1 MVKIPETHTPSS
13 ISLGRNTPDS
23 LNAVGSKIN
32 NPFADAIDTLGAG
45 LNMFGKTLDRE
56 QKVKAAEDEKQRVA
70 KLKAAEDAHKQE
82 LASQLAEF
90 NMVLSNR
97 ISDFRAEQDGKEI
110 RPDTI
115 LQLSQQVYEKAFDSK
130 RAGSIGLSGPLS
142 ADLREK
148 AREITFNVSRSAYN
162 ETQKNNIILRAKQ
175 TTEKNELADKAIVR
189 DISLGIIDF
198 NSIQGTLEARRIAR
212 SESNEPEEITAE
224 TSFALLRDGLK
235 GLVLNK
241 TEDLPTMKGLLGGY
255 ATFVDPR
262 DTKQTLTYRQI
273 VGDKDYLSTKKAYQS
288 NLENKIAQAALN
300 SPEIDIRK
308 MLYVDGM
315 YDNQSELDAANK
327 RVLEN
332 KTALEVQRQQILD
345 EQNRVEFT
353 AAILDENHSSMYAKQ
368 VAIDRANA
376 EKANNLQTASEEKWK
391 KELKDIPWYD
401 FSGKKK
407 ERLNDA
413 LFNSEKQKGKA
424 EIFSQTVIWNG
435 EPFDYL
441 RLTNSDA
448 FKNAGGSQKF
458 LLEDMQRK
466 AKYDRAKQM
475 LPAGIDVEALIDKAV
490 KSLDPKG
497 LYGKD
502 YLQPDIRW
510 ELATTLSGVA
520 PNKKDVENL
529 INQTAAKVYGRNVFK
544 DEKQKTDYDSLVD
557 IIRTAKA
564 NRKTNQTND
573 DVFMSIRNELNDKY
587 DSDIVDKMMPYI
599 ISGQY
604 VKAIGV
610 PYAFKSR

>member
-45 LNMFGKTLDRE
+45 LNMFGKTLERE
-56 QKVKAAEDEKQRVA
+56 QKA
-70 KLKAAEDAHKQE
+70 KLKAAEDAQKE
-82 LASQLAEF
+82 VLSSQLAEF

-142 ADLREK
+142 AELREK

-162 ETQKNNIILRAKQ
+162 ETQKNNITLRAKQ
-175 TTEKNELADKAIVR
+175 TTERNELADKAIVR
-189 DISLGIIDF
+189 DISLGEIDF
-198 NSIQGTLEARRIAR
+198 DSIQGTLEARRIAR
-212 SESNEPEEITAE
+212 SEANEPEEITAE

-262 DTKQTLTYRQI
+262 DPKQTLTYRQI

-288 NLENKIAQAALN
+288 SLENKIAQAALD

-308 MLYVDGM
+308 MLCVDGM

-332 KTALEVQRQQILD
+332 KTALQVQRQKLLD
-345 EQNRVEFT
+345 EQNRVGFT
-353 AAILDENHSSMYAKQ
+353 DAILDENHSSIYAKQ

-391 KELKDIPWYD
+391 KELKDIRYD

-407 ERLNDA
+407 EQISDA
-413 LFNSEKQKGKA
+413 LFNSEKQRGKA

-435 EPFDYL
+435 EQFDYL
-441 RLTNSDA
+441 RIINSDE

-458 LLEDMQRK
+458 LLEDMRLK

-475 LPAGIDVEALIDKAV
+475 LLPAGIDVEALIDKAV

-520 PNKKDVENL
+520 PNKQVVENL
-529 INQTAAKVYGRNVFK
+529 INQTASQVYGRTVFK
-544 DEKQKTDYDSLVD
+544 DEKQKTDYDSLVE
-557 IIRTAKA
+557 IIRTATA
-564 NRKTNQTND
+564 NKKTNQTKD

>member
-1 MVKIPETHTPSS
+1 
-13 ISLGRNTPDS
+13 
-23 LNAVGSKIN
+23 
-32 NPFADAIDTLGAG
+32 
-45 LNMFGKTLDRE
+45 MFGKTLDRE

-70 KLKAAEDAHKQE
+70 KLKAAEDAQKE
-82 LASQLAEF
+82 VLSSQLAEF

-97 ISDFRAEQDGKEI
+97 ISDFRAEHDGQEI
-110 RPDTI
+110 QPDTI

-142 ADLREK
+142 AELREK

-175 TTEKNELADKAIVR
+175 TTERNELADKAIVR
-189 DISLGIIDF
+189 DISLGKIDF
-198 NSIQGTLEARRIAR
+198 DSIQGTLEARRIAR
-212 SESNEPEEITAE
+212 SEANEPEEIIAE
-224 TSFALLRDGLK
+224 TSLALLRDGLK

-262 DTKQTLTYRQI
+262 DNKQTLTYRQI

-288 NLENKIAQAALN
+288 SLENKIAQAALN
-300 SPEIDIRK
+300 SPEVDIRK
-308 MLYVDGM
+308 LLYVDGM

-332 KTALEVQRQQILD
+332 KTALQVQRQQIID

-353 AAILDENHSSMYAKQ
+353 AAILDENHSSWYAKQ
-368 VAIDRANA
+368 VTIDRANA
-376 EKANNLQTASEEKWK
+376 EKANNLQTEN
-391 KELKDIPWYD
+391 I
-401 FSGKKK
+401 
-407 ERLNDA
+407 ERLMQERNDWKLFSSKRKRQIDDA
-413 LFNSEKQKGKA
+413 LFNSEKQKGEA
-424 EIFSQTVIWNG
+424 ELFSQTVIWNG

-441 RLTNSDA
+441 RIINSDG
-448 FKNAGGSQKF
+448 FKKAGGSQKF
-458 LLEDMQRK
+458 LLEDMQLK
-466 AKYDRAKQM
+466 AKYDRAKQV
-475 LPAGIDVEALIDKAV
+475 LPAGIDVEALIDNAV

-502 YLQPDIRW
+502 YLHPDIRM

-529 INQTAAKVYGRNVFK
+529 INQTAAKVYGRTVFK

-557 IIRTAKA
+557 IIRKATA
-564 NRKTNQTND
+564 NRKTNQTKD
-573 DVFMSIRNELNDKY
+573 DVFMSVRKELNDKY